1 LNPHQTYKQ
10 VTIYKFGVEKW
21 NINF

>member
-1 LNPHQTYKQ
+1 LNPGQTYKQ

-21 NINF
+21 NISY